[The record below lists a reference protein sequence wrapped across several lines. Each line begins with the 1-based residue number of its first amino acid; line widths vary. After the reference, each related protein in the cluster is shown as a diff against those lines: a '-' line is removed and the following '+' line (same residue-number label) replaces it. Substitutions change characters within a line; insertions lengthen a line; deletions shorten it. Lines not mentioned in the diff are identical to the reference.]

1 MSWIEQITNG
11 TIGKI
16 VDVVDKHLPL
26 SPETRAALEKDLQLA
41 LYDFLKS
48 FYDNSKSIIVVEAQG
63 NWLQRSWRPLLMLT
77 IISILFNNHVLA
89 PYLCDFFPKIF
100 HPHELPERL
109 YTLMEIGV
117 GGYMVLRTSE
127 KTGSNLV
134 DMAKKAITPKKQP

>member
-16 VDVVDKHLPL
+16 VDTVDKHLPL
-26 SPETRAALEKDLQLA
+26 SPETRAALEKDLQMA
-41 LYDFLKS
+41 LYDFMKS
-48 FYDNSKSIIVVEAQG
+48 FYDSSKSVIIAEAQG

-127 KTGSNLV
+127 KTSGTIV
-134 DMAKKAITPKKQP
+134 DTVKNVILPKKQP